1 MAKVRN
7 NIITQGLSGSLGDQ
21 LIFRKDKAGRT
32 IVAAKPAFDPNRGL
46 TNSQM
51 AHQEAFRQ
59 AIAYAKT
66 AKDQVVYINKADGKA
81 MSAFNV
87 AVADWFNKPEVL
99 EIDASGWN
107 GQVGQTIRVKAK
119 DDVQVAKVTVVI
131 SDENGTVIEQGD
143 AVQAEGLW
151 WDYTTK
157 TPISMNPAPSVVATA
172 KDLPGNSGDM
182 AWQNN

>member
-32 IVAAKPAFDPNRGL
+32 IVAVKPAFDPNRGL
-46 TNSQM
+46 TDSQI

-66 AKDQVVYINKADGKA
+66 AKDQAVYINKAEGKA

-87 AVADWFNKPEVL
+87 AVADWFNEPAVL

-107 GQVGQTIRVKAK
+107 GEVGQPIRVKAQ
-119 DDVQVAKVTVVI
+119 DDIHVAKVHVVI
-131 SDENGTVIEQGD
+131 KDSFNAVVEEGE
-143 AVQAEGLW
+143 AVQADGLW
-151 WDYTTK
+151 WTYTTK
-157 TPISMNPAPSVVATA
+157 TQIPMASAPQVAATA
-172 KDLPGNSGDM
+172 YDLAGNTSSKVFSY
-182 AWQNN
+182 